1 MLLKGHCLYSFIQK
15 VIEMTDFLL
24 LNARTGIIDCYY
36 KNTFYNNRMND
47 FICLPMQAQQATRFS
62 AKMDGS
68 GVVNGP
74 KGLFGS

>member
-47 FICLPMQAQQATRFS
+47 FICLDANGNIQQYANLN
-62 AKMDGS
+62 K
-68 GVVNGP
+68 
-74 KGLFGS
+74 